1 MTEEPAAQTHTR
13 WTMYRCLQLLLRFG
27 GRLERLRVEGCPRLT
42 DHGLRALGTCTRL
55 QVRLCILG
63 LQYMGPFCLS

>member
-1 MTEEPAAQTHTR
+1 MQYSLSNLTPLVHSC
-13 WTMYRCLQLLLRFG
+13 CLQLLLRFG

-55 QVRLCILG
+55 QVRS
-63 LQYMGPFCLS
+63 CLFVHRYIDR